1 MLAWTCLCLLLHHF
15 FTSSLPFSS
24 LPLFFLCSVPA
35 SCPLSPIYTAGC
47 CLFVSIVVLFVCI
60 VSGVD
65 NRPLG
70 SIKDRMAAFQGNGKL
85 CVCVC
90 LCMLPVSACNR
101 MNICMTVCCPPPQV
115 LEWACPVLR
124 APRAV
129 RYDATLPP
137 NCHALPTRLWLNPF
151 NYSTFLWLHLYF
163 TPTVVIFKGR
173 VYTFH
178 VTLSIRLLFVHL
190 FQ

>member
-1 MLAWTCLCLLLHHF
+1 MRRIKKYDFTSKVMLAWTCLCLLLHQLLHLIPPLL
-15 FTSSLPFSS
+15 TPSVP
-24 LPLFFLCSVPA
+24 PLFCPA
-35 SCPLSPIYTAGC
+35 SRPLSSIYTAGC

-101 MNICMTVCCPPPQV
+101 MNICMTVCCPPPPGSGV
-115 LEWACPVLR
+115 GVSSAAGAKSSE
-124 APRAV
+124 V
-129 RYDATLPP
+129 RRNPP
-137 NCHALPTRLWLNPF
+137 T
-151 NYSTFLWLHLYF
+151 
-163 TPTVVIFKGR
+163 
-173 VYTFH
+173 
-178 VTLSIRLLFVHL
+178 
-190 FQ
+190 

>member
-1 MLAWTCLCLLLHHF
+1 MLATPS
-15 FTSSLPFSS
+15 TSLPHPSPSPPSLCSS
-24 LPLFFLCSVPA
+24 FCSVPA
-35 SCPLSPIYTAGC
+35 SRPLSSIYTAGC

-101 MNICMTVCCPPPQV
+101 MNICMTVCCPPPPPP
-115 LEWACPVLR
+115 AR
-124 APRAV
+124 SGGGGRGRGPRPPE
-129 RYDATLPP
+129 AT
-137 NCHALPTRLWLNPF
+137 TM
-151 NYSTFLWLHLYF
+151 
-163 TPTVVIFKGR
+163 
-173 VYTFH
+173 
-178 VTLSIRLLFVHL
+178 TLSPPPPPPPGSGVGVSSAAGAKSSEVRRNPPT
-190 FQ
+190 

>member
-1 MLAWTCLCLLLHHF
+1 MDKKVRFHQQRYACLDLPLLATPS
-15 FTSSLPFSS
+15 TSLPHPSPSPHSLCSS
-24 LPLFFLCSVPA
+24 FCSVPA
-35 SCPLSPIYTAGC
+35 SRPLSSIYTAGC

-124 APRAV
+124 VPRAV

-137 NCHALPTRLWLNPF
+137 NCHALPTRL
-151 NYSTFLWLHLYF
+151 
-163 TPTVVIFKGR
+163 
-173 VYTFH
+173 
-178 VTLSIRLLFVHL
+178 
-190 FQ
+190 